1 MSSTLFLSYVSGL
14 FYSKTKIPDVVW
26 LLLFGYLLGP
36 VLNFFNKELFLT
48 LFPLIILITVA
59 IFSFDTGIN
68 VDISAVIGSLHKSI
82 ILIISTLTAMVI
94 IIGFS
99 LQILMPGRFS
109 LLEGMLL
116 GAMVGGLGGISVS
129 GILDRLSSVIT
140 SVREDGV
147 VINLESTLS
156 DPVRLVACLTL
167 IKIITLQGVLFE
179 DSVKDIIF
187 TFVMSALL
195 GSVGGLIWA
204 EVLSMLRGRP
214 FNYIMTVATLFP
226 VYIMSEEVI
235 GPGGGPIAA
244 LAFGLA
250 ITNYGYLTRRLG
262 LKRTAR
268 VDRRRIREFN
278 QEITFLIKAFFF
290 VYLGLI
296 VSFSLWYALV
306 GLGIIALMLITRYVV
321 ATGVSKLLMFTDGE
335 KVFSRVVY
343 MQGASALIFAQLPIV
358 FDPERLSFKAPEI
371 FGDLCFPI
379 IIGTVIFVSVLGPLI
394 ARRQLRGTKLI

>member
-187 TFVMSALL
+187 TFVMSTLL

>member
-1 MSSTLFLSYVSGL
+1 LIDRERHIFPGL
-14 FYSKTKIPDVVW
+14 FNRGTIW
-26 LLLFGYLLGP
+26 EARLLFKVEDFLLP

-68 VDISAVIGSLHKSI
+68 VDISAVIGSVHKSI
-82 ILIISTLTAMVI
+82 ILIIATLTAMVI

-99 LQILMPGRFS
+99 LQILMPSRFS

-129 GILDRLSSVIT
+129 GILDRLSSIIP
-140 SVREDGV
+140 SAKEDGV
-147 VINLESTLS
+147 VINLESTIS

-167 IKIITLQGVLFE
+167 IKIITLRGALLE

-187 TFVMSALL
+187 TFVMSTLL

-244 LAFGLA
+244 LAFGLV
-250 ITNYGYLTRRLG
+250 ITNYGYVTRRLG
-262 LKRTAR
+262 LKRTVR
-268 VDRRRIREFN
+268 VDKRRIREFN

-296 VSFSLWYALV
+296 VSFSLWYAIV
-306 GLGIIALMLITRYVV
+306 GLGIVALMLITRYAV
-321 ATGVSKLLMFTDGE
+321 ATGVSELLMFTDGE
-335 KVFSRVVY
+335 KVFSKIIY
-343 MQGASALIFAQLPIV
+343 MQGAFALILAQLPIV

-394 ARRQLRGTKLI
+394 ARRQLRGTKLF

>member
-1 MSSTLFLSYVSGL
+1 VSSTLFLSYVSGL

-36 VLNFFNKELFLT
+36 VLNFFNKDLFLT

-82 ILIISTLTAMVI
+82 ILIITTLTAMVV

-129 GILDRLSSVIT
+129 GILDRLSSVIP
-140 SVREDGV
+140 SAREDGL
-147 VINLESTLS
+147 VINLESTIS
-156 DPVRLVACLTL
+156 DPIRLVACLTL
-167 IKIITLQGVLFE
+167 IKIITLQGALFE
-179 DSVKDIIF
+179 DGVKDIIF
-187 TFVMSALL
+187 TFVMSTLL

-250 ITNYGYLTRRLG
+250 ITNYGYVTRRLG

-268 VDRRRIREFN
+268 VDKRRIREFN

-296 VSFSLWYALV
+296 VSFSLWYAVV
-306 GLGIIALMLITRYVV
+306 GLGIISLMLITRYSV

-343 MQGASALIFAQLPIV
+343 MQGASALILAQLPIV

-394 ARRQLRGTKLI
+394 ARRQLGGTKPF

>member
-1 MSSTLFLSYVSGL
+1 
-14 FYSKTKIPDVVW
+14 
-26 LLLFGYLLGP
+26 
-36 VLNFFNKELFLT
+36 
-48 LFPLIILITVA
+48 
-59 IFSFDTGIN
+59 
-68 VDISAVIGSLHKSI
+68 
-82 ILIISTLTAMVI
+82 
-94 IIGFS
+94 
-99 LQILMPGRFS
+99 
-109 LLEGMLL
+109 
-116 GAMVGGLGGISVS
+116 
-129 GILDRLSSVIT
+129 
-140 SVREDGV
+140 
-147 VINLESTLS
+147 
-156 DPVRLVACLTL
+156 
-167 IKIITLQGVLFE
+167 
-179 DSVKDIIF
+179 
-187 TFVMSALL
+187 MSALL

-278 QEITFLIKAFFF
+278 QEFTFLIKAFFF

-306 GLGIIALMLITRYVV
+306 GLGIMALMLITRYVV

>member
-1 MSSTLFLSYVSGL
+1 M
-14 FYSKTKIPDVVW
+14 VV
-26 LLLFGYLLGP
+26 
-36 VLNFFNKELFLT
+36 
-48 LFPLIILITVA
+48 
-59 IFSFDTGIN
+59 
-68 VDISAVIGSLHKSI
+68 
-82 ILIISTLTAMVI
+82 

-129 GILDRLSSVIT
+129 GILDRLSSVIP
-140 SVREDGV
+140 SAREDGL
-147 VINLESTLS
+147 VINLESTIS
-156 DPVRLVACLTL
+156 DPIRLVACLTL
-167 IKIITLQGVLFE
+167 IKIITLQGALFE
-179 DSVKDIIF
+179 DGVKDIIF
-187 TFVMSALL
+187 TFVMSTLL

-250 ITNYGYLTRRLG
+250 ITNYGYVTRRLG

-268 VDRRRIREFN
+268 VDKRRIREFN

-296 VSFSLWYALV
+296 VSFSLWYAVV
-306 GLGIIALMLITRYVV
+306 GLGIISLMLITRYSV

-343 MQGASALIFAQLPIV
+343 MQGASALILAQLPIV

-394 ARRQLRGTKLI
+394 ARRQLGGTKPF

>member
-140 SVREDGV
+140 SAREDGV

-156 DPVRLVACLTL
+156 DPIRLVACLTL

-187 TFVMSALL
+187 TFVMSTLL

-306 GLGIIALMLITRYVV
+306 GLGIMALMLITRYVV

-335 KVFSRVVY
+335 KAFSRVVY

-358 FDPERLSFKAPEI
+358 LDPERLSFKAPEI
-371 FGDLCFPI
+371 FGDICFPI